1 MQNIYGKEIVL
12 FDVNFRFE
20 AVQLQKKLLDVK
32 TMRHDSWAA
41 FESICI
47 KWKRRKKLKEEKR
60 KKKERKDEKKRGK
73 KKEREKKKENGPEKK
88 LKERIEIKLCI

>member
-20 AVQLQKKLLDVK
+20 AVQLQKKLLEVK

-47 KWKRRKKLKEEKR
+47 KWKRRKKLKEEKI
-60 KKKERKDEKKRGK
+60 KKKERKDEKKEEKR
-73 KKEREKKKENGPEKK
+73 KKEKTKREWA
-88 LKERIEIKLCI
+88 